1 MADDEPDAGATCKN
15 FLLASPPGQ
24 SQDVLADL
32 RSLAPSVLDAPGL
45 VDDASRVFNVAN
57 ARIASCGDD
66 AHPVVLVAEGAVGGG
81 HFVDVKTG
89 DVVKVDHLAMTAA
102 ADAGAPPAPPAG
114 ADDAEALRG
123 ALAKE
128 MDEYVR
134 AHFQSTGAAAAVFAR
149 PGAAELKVVVTAERL
164 NLKNFWSGNWVGNW
178 TVALAGGSATVS
190 GEVKVRAHYF
200 EDGNVQLM
208 TRRAFAPASVPA
220 TAAAVRDA
228 IVAAESSLQAGLEEM
243 YGNMSDETF
252 KSMRRTMPIT
262 RTKMNW
268 SLSDVKLKQNLRS

>member
-1 MADDEPDAGATCKN
+1 MADDEPDAGTTCKN

-24 SQDVLADL
+24 FQDVLADL
-32 RSLAPSVLDAPGL
+32 RSLAPAVVDAPGL
-45 VDDASRVFNVAN
+45 VDDASRVFNTAN

-128 MDEYVR
+128 MDECVR
-134 AHFQSTGAAAAVFAR
+134 VFSRFRAR
-149 PGAAELKVVVTAERL
+149 P
-164 NLKNFWSGNWVGNW
+164 
-178 TVALAGGSATVS
+178 SA
-190 GEVKVRAHYF
+190 
-200 EDGNVQLM
+200 
-208 TRRAFAPASVPA
+208 APAHTSLRLVSVC
-220 TAAAVRDA
+220 
-228 IVAAESSLQAGLEEM
+228 VAQFLLTCRALPCRASLTTHRHTPPPGTCARTSRARARRRPCSRGRAPPSS
-243 YGNMSDETF
+243 
-252 KSMRRTMPIT
+252 
-262 RTKMNW
+262 
-268 SLSDVKLKQNLRS
+268 RSS